1 MIADEIITKAIKQF
15 NGLDKIIKKHRLVPR
30 FETWVS
36 IKGATQYVEIEYTP
50 YADCGVKF
58 YIEGSEECVG
68 MIQHSKNYIQ
78 GYLRTSTWV
87 DNVIGCQVLSS
98 MPWEMDMCGS
108 VDDFDKRVGKL
119 IEQRRQGL
127 ADEGKFRLFKVE
139 LSHGGYDSYD
149 SAVIACVDR
158 AMLEDFCKNKFNR
171 YRWCDDHEII
181 FEQNFDIHEDQKV
194 DSIVEIGVYTGE
206 MYRDTKAKVIC
217 SSYNAG

>member
-1 MIADEIITKAIKQF
+1 MIPEEIIAKEIKKF
-15 NGLDKIIKKHRLVPR
+15 DGLDKIIKKHRLVPR

-36 IKGATQYVEIEYTP
+36 IKGTTQYVEIEYTP

-68 MIQHSKNYIQ
+68 MIQQCKNGFQ

-87 DNVIGCQVLSS
+87 DNVIGRQVLST

-119 IEQRRQGL
+119 IDQRRQSL
-127 ADEGKFRLFKVE
+127 VDEGSFQLFKVE
-139 LSHGGYDSYD
+139 LTDGGFDSYD
-149 SAVIACVDR
+149 SAIIACVDK
-158 AMLEDFCKNKFNR
+158 ATLEELCKDKFNR
-171 YRWCDDHEII
+171 YRWHDDPDVI
-181 FEQNFDIHEDQKV
+181 FEQIFKIQEGQRV

-217 SSYNAG
+217 SSFNAG